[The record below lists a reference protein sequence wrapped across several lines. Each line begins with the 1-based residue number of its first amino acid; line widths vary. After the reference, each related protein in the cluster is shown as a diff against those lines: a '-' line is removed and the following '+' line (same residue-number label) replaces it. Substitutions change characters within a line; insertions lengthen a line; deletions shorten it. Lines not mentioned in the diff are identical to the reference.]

1 MGLFGYLAVLAGVA
15 ELVFAAFVF
24 TFIKRLLGRPS
35 TPISEE
41 IGGTRRAL
49 KKLRKGEPMSKEE
62 LDCAAQTIADR
73 SSLMAFSIPAA
84 VFTIGCFIVFSTIE
98 LHSIKSLRIYIGLF
112 PMLGA
117 TNLTIQLLRIAA
129 LKRRLPN
136 ATGELSGRR

>member
-15 ELVFAAFVF
+15 ELVFAACVF
-24 TFIKRLLGRPS
+24 TFVKRLLERP
-35 TPISEE
+35 PVPVGEE
-41 IGGTRRAL
+41 VGGIRKVLR
-49 KKLRKGEPMSKEE
+49 KLRKGEPMSEQE
-62 LDCAAQTIADR
+62 LEFATQIIADR
-73 SSLMAFSIPAA
+73 SSLIAYSIPAA

-129 LKRRLPN
+129 LKRRLPD
-136 ATGELSGRR
+136 ATGELSAHR